1 MRILKRAS
9 LWIWVFVRSRVGEQI
24 CGSGR
29 QVAVK
34 CPCRDQRLPPV
45 PQRITD
51 LSPSAPASSQHHAHP
66 DLTFTMQ
73 IQISGTHS
81 QGTRVFI
88 APIPLAARTT
98 RCSIYLLLRTHPHD
112 PSCALCSQP
121 SAHAQ
126 ITPSQICPSA
136 DMGKRVGLCKCHCC
150 AC

>member
-9 LWIWVFVRSRVGEQI
+9 LWIWVCFEESCWR
-24 CGSGR
+24 
-29 QVAVK
+29 ANM
-34 CPCRDQRLPPV
+34 RLW
-45 PQRITD
+45 
-51 LSPSAPASSQHHAHP
+51 SPSSGQMPMPRSAPSSGPSAHHRS
-66 DLTFTMQ
+66 LTIRPSIFPAPRPSRSNLHDADSN
-73 IQISGTHS
+73 IRDALARH
-81 QGTRVFI
+81 QGLHRT
-88 APIPLAARTT
+88 IPLAARTT